1 MEDSE
6 GIVGTMRSIRGID
19 IAVLIKEIKEDV
31 IKVSMRAKEGNVSD
45 IAVRFGGGGHVKA
58 AGCTIND
65 DLESVREQMRRAVE
79 DSLCME

>member
-6 GIVGTMRSIRGID
+6 GIVGTMRSIKGID
-19 IAVLIKEIKEDV
+19 IAVLVKEVKENV

-58 AGCTIND
+58 AGCTLNGN
-65 DLESVREQMRRAVE
+65 LAAVRGKMQKAVE
-79 DSLCME
+79 ESLCRE